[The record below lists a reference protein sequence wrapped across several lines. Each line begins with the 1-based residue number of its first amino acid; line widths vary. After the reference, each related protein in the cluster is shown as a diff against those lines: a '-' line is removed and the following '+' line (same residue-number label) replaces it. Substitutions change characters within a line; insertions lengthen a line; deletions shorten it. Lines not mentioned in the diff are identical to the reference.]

1 MKKLPVG
8 VSNLEKMV
16 QDDFCYVDKT
26 HHVAN
31 LVHSGGGYYFLSRP
45 RRFGKSLF
53 VDTLKQA
60 FLGRHELFEGLYL
73 EDNWDWSTEYP
84 VIHISFGG
92 SSAYNSQQR
101 LLGLIHNTL
110 QTHARFYGVTL
121 SNSDDYGLA
130 FQELICQLSEKYQQ
144 RVVLLID
151 EYDKPIL
158 DVITDSEQAIANR
171 EILKGLYGF
180 IKECDAY
187 LRFVFLTGVSK
198 FSKVNLFSGL
208 NNLEDITLDK
218 RFATI
223 GGYTQSELEDVF
235 VEHLQAG
242 NVDLER
248 LKSWYNGYNFAGSN
262 EQSVYNP
269 FDILLF
275 LNHDFEYRSYWFETA
290 TPSFLVRLIEKNQY
304 FIPNL
309 ENVIVPDD
317 MLSSFDV
324 DHIPIETLLFQTGYL
339 TIKRATT
346 IGLDYAYE
354 LTYPNLEVKMS
365 LNRHL
370 ASIGTMMPSSSKDN
384 RTRLVQALMNPELE
398 QLDAIFKS
406 FFASIPHD
414 WYKKH
419 DMHRYEGFY
428 ASIVYSYLASLGYD
442 LIPEDITN
450 HGKIDLTMKL
460 PDKIVIFEF
469 KLNRYGTAQQAI
481 EQIRHKQYPQQY
493 TADGRPI
500 YLVGISF
507 DETDKNID
515 GFEVESFN

>member
-92 SSAYNSQQR
+92 SSAHNSQQR

-121 SNSDDYGLA
+121 SNSNDYGLA

-180 IKECDAY
+180 IKECNAY
-187 LRFVFLTGVSK
+187 LRFVFLTGVTK
-198 FSKVNLFSGL
+198 FNMAGL
-208 NNLEDITLDK
+208 LSELDDLRDITLSAEYADVC
-218 RFATI
+218 
-223 GGYTQSELEDVF
+223 GYTQSELEDVF

-248 LKSWYNGYNFAGSN
+248 LKSWYNGFNFLGSE
-262 EQSVYNP
+262 EQKVYP
-269 FDILLF
+269 PCDILLF
-275 LNHDFEYRSYWFETA
+275 FSGDYAYKSYWFEGS
-290 TPSFLVRLIEKNQY
+290 TPSFLVRLIKRSQY
-304 FIPNL
+304 AM
-309 ENVIVPDD
+309 PDFD
-317 MLSSFDV
+317 NITVTSRMLSGWD
-324 DHIPIETLLFQTGYL
+324 DDNIPIETALFQTGYL
-339 TIKRATT
+339 TIETT
-346 IGLDYAYE
+346 LRMSECRYYKLAC
-354 LTYPNLEVKMS
+354 PNKEVEIS
-365 LNRHL
+365 LRHL
-370 ASIGTMMPSSSKDN
+370 
-384 RTRLVQALMNPELE
+384 
-398 QLDAIFKS
+398 FK
-406 FFASIPHD
+406 
-414 WYKKH
+414 WT
-419 DMHRYEGFY
+419 EGF
-428 ASIVYSYLASLGYD
+428 
-442 LIPEDITN
+442 
-450 HGKIDLTMKL
+450 
-460 PDKIVIFEF
+460 
-469 KLNRYGTAQQAI
+469 
-481 EQIRHKQYPQQY
+481 
-493 TADGRPI
+493 
-500 YLVGISF
+500 
-507 DETDKNID
+507 
-515 GFEVESFN
+515 

>member
-1 MKKLPVG
+1 MTKLPIG
-8 VSNLEKMV
+8 ISTLSQIR
-16 QDDFCYVDKT
+16 QDDYLYVDKT
-26 HHVAN
+26 PHVAR
-31 LVHSGGGYYFLSRP
+31 LAHQGKYYFLSRP
-45 RRFGKSLF
+45 RRFGKSLL

-60 FLGRHELFEGLYL
+60 FLGRRELFEGLYL
-73 EDNWDWSTEYP
+73 ESNWDWSVEYP

-92 SSAYNSQQR
+92 SSAHNSQQR

-121 SNSDDYGLA
+121 SNSNDYGLA
-130 FQELICQLSEKYQQ
+130 FQELIYQLSEKYQQ

-158 DVITDSEQAIANR
+158 DVITDSEQAVANR
-171 EILKGLYGF
+171 EILKGLYAF

-187 LRFVFLTGVSK
+187 LRFVLLTGVSK

-218 RFATI
+218 RYATI

-275 LNHDFEYRSYWFETA
+275 LNHNFEYRSYWFETA

-304 FIPNL
+304 FIPEL
-309 ENVIVPDD
+309 EKLVIPEE

-324 DHIPIETLLFQTGYL
+324 DYMPIETLLFQTGYL
-339 TIKRATT
+339 TIDSITT
-346 IGLDYAYE
+346 IGLQPAYQ

-365 LNRHL
+365 LNSHL
-370 ASIGTMMPSSSKDN
+370 ASIGAATPSTTYKNVYS
-384 RTRLVQALMNPELE
+384 LEQALSSRDLSKLE
-398 QLDAIFKS
+398 TVFTSL
-406 FFASIPHD
+406 FASIPHD

-450 HGKIDLTMKL
+450 HGKVDLTMKL

-469 KLNRYGTAQQAI
+469 KLNRYGTAGQAI
-481 EQIRHKQYPQQY
+481 EQIKDRQYPQQY
-493 TADGRPI
+493 ESEQFPI

-507 DETDKNID
+507 DEADKNID
-515 GFEVESFN
+515 DFEVELLN